1 MRLIRKQ
8 KNRRL
13 YDTVDSRNVTLAE
26 LAEIIGSGES
36 VRVEDGASGEDLT
49 RSVLLQIVLEQEG
62 PGAAV
67 LSQSFLESL
76 IRLYNNP
83 MQLLASGYLDASM
96 AAFERQQ
103 SDLAQRWQTAA
114 TTGDG
119 SSGLADA
126 AQEGL
131 KSWLSLQRSLFDAWT
146 GRGPGHEKED

>member
-13 YDTVDSRNVTLAE
+13 YDTVDSRNVTLSE

-36 VRVEDGASGEDLT
+36 VRVQDGTSGEDLT

-83 MQLLASGYLDASM
+83 MQLLASGYLDGWLAGDTIGDSLTRGIALARLTASVRGPV
-96 AAFERQQ
+96 RQDL
-103 SDLAQRWQTAA
+103 SRELLAQALKTMAKPAQYEIPAA
-114 TTGDG
+114 G
-119 SSGLADA
+119 APA
-126 AQEGL
+126 
-131 KSWLSLQRSLFDAWT
+131 
-146 GRGPGHEKED
+146 